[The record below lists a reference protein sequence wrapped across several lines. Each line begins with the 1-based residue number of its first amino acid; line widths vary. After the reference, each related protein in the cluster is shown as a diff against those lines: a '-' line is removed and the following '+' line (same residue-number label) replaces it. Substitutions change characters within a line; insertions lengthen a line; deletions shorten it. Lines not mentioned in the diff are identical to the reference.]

1 MVEISPFLGVTM
13 SDLLMP
19 KATAVWLIDNTA
31 LSFTQIAEFCTLH
44 DLEVQAIADGDVGIG
59 IQGYNPVLNKQLTDE
74 EIKRCEND
82 ESARLVRS
90 GTALPEP
97 TMRTKG
103 PRYVPLA
110 RRGDKPDAIAW
121 IIKHHP
127 NMKDSQI
134 SKLIGTTKDTITKIR
149 ERSHHNIAN
158 ITAKHPVRLGMCGQ
172 EELDAAIEKYGGTVE
187 PPEIQVANTS
197 ELP

>member
-1 MVEISPFLGVTM
+1 M

-31 LSFTQIAEFCTLH
+31 LSFTQIADFCALH
-44 DLEVQAIADGDVGIG
+44 DLEVQAIADGDVGMG
-59 IQGYNPVLNKQLTDE
+59 IQGYNPILNKQLTEE
-74 EIKRCEND
+74 EIKRCEED
-82 ESARLVRS
+82 PSASLTRS

-97 TMRTKG
+97 TTRTKG

-121 IIKHHP
+121 IVKHHP
-127 NMKDSQI
+127 EIKDSKI
-134 SKLIGTTKDTITKIR
+134 SKLVGTTKETIAKIR
-149 ERSHHNIAN
+149 DRSHWNIAN
-158 ITAKHPVRLGMCGQ
+158 ISAKHPVRLGLCSQ
-172 EELDAAIEKYGGTVE
+172 ADLDAAIEKSGGSVL
-187 PPEIQVANTS
+187 PPEQQVADIS